1 VDVHPLLRRQLK
13 RIGIAPDAVGA
24 HDAAWAELLQRV
36 SRVYEDHDQ
45 ERYLLERSQA
55 LVSQEMSE
63 LNAALRAERDLLD
76 ERVRERTAALSV
88 SEGRL
93 ASLLSLSADWI
104 WEQDEQLRFTY
115 ISEGIEQL
123 TGLPA
128 SMFIGQVRRAGAGFT
143 AAPEAVA
150 ELELT
155 LARRE
160 PFRDFSYRIM
170 RLDGR
175 PCHIVSSGE
184 PVWSAEGV
192 FKGYRGVGRDVTQAA
207 VAELKVQELA
217 RIDSLTGLPNRSR
230 FLGEL
235 DRAIVRARRHGTR
248 FAVCFMDLDRFKII
262 NDTLGHAA
270 GDELLKTMA
279 ARLGATVRASDLVAR
294 LGGDEFVLLLEESG
308 QTDTL
313 QATAQRLL
321 QAIAQPLQ
329 LQAHTYLVTG
339 SVGISLYPDHA
350 QDAATLLRQADAAM
364 YLAKSKGKNNAQIY
378 TAELAESAARQFEL
392 ETALRQAVPRDELLL
407 HYQPK
412 VSVANGRMLGMEALV
427 RWRHPV
433 RGMVGPDEFIPVAE
447 ERGLIVEIGRWV
459 MQAACRQVREW
470 RDAGLHVLPVAVN
483 LSARQF
489 ASDAL
494 LPDLEQAFRKY
505 SVNPQDIQVEL
516 TESVLMAD
524 PARASAVLQ
533 HLHALGVRIAI
544 DDFGTGYSSLSY
556 LKRFPAHTVKID
568 RSFIRGL
575 PLDANDLAIVRA
587 VIAMAHTL
595 GLQVVAEGVETE
607 AQFTALRELGCD
619 EAQGYLLGAP
629 MPADALATRLG
640 PGPGLPAAD

>member
-1 VDVHPLLRRQLK
+1 MSLDIHPLLRRQLK
-13 RIGIAPDAVGA
+13 RIGVAPEAVGVQ
-24 HDAAWAELLQRV
+24 DAAWAELLQRV
-36 SRVYEDHDQ
+36 SRAYDDHDQ
-45 ERYLLERSQA
+45 ERYLLERSQS

-63 LNAALRAERDLLD
+63 LNTALRAERDLLD
-76 ERVRERTAALSV
+76 ERVRERTAALRV

-115 ISEGIEQL
+115 MSEGVEER

-128 SMFIGQVRRAGAGFT
+128 ASFIGQRRGAWNGFT
-143 AAPEAVA
+143 AGAEAIA
-150 ELELT
+150 DLESR
-155 LARRE
+155 LATHQ
-160 PFRDFSYRIM
+160 PFRDFGYRIT
-170 RLDGR
+170 RPDGR
-175 PCHIVSSGE
+175 PCHILISGE

-207 VAELKVQELA
+207 VAELKVQEMA
-217 RIDSLTGLPNRSR
+217 RMDSLTGLPNRSL
-230 FLGEL
+230 FLAEL
-235 DRAIVRARRHGTR
+235 DRAILRAQRHGTR
-248 FAVCFMDLDRFKII
+248 FAVCFMDLDRFKVV

-279 ARLGATVRASDLVAR
+279 ARLSATVRASDLLAR

-308 QTDTL
+308 QPDTL
-313 QATAQRLL
+313 HATAQRLL
-321 QAIAQPLQ
+321 HAIGQPLHIQ
-329 LQAHTYLVTG
+329 GHTYLVTG

-350 QDAATLLRQADAAM
+350 RDAATLLRQADAAM
-364 YLAKSKGKNNAQIY
+364 YLAKSKGKNNAQLY
-378 TAELAESAARQFEL
+378 TVELAESAARQFEL
-392 ETALRQAVPRDELLL
+392 ETALRLGLHCNELLL

-412 VSVANGRMLGMEALV
+412 VCVASGRMLGVEALV
-427 RWRHPV
+427 RWCHPV

-447 ERGLIVEIGRWV
+447 ERGLIVAIGRWV
-459 MQAACRQVREW
+459 MQAACRQVRAW
-470 RDAGLHVLPVAVN
+470 RDAGLQVLPVAVN

-494 LPDLEQAFRKY
+494 LPDLEQALRQHG
-505 SVNPQDIQVEL
+505 VGAQDIAVEL

-524 PARASAVLQ
+524 PERASAVLQ
-533 HLHALGVRIAI
+533 HLHAMGVSIAI

-575 PLDANDLAIVRA
+575 PVDANDLAIVRA

-595 GLQVVAEGVETE
+595 GLKVVAEGVETE
-607 AQFTALRELGCD
+607 AQFSALRELGCD

-629 MPADALATRLG
+629 MSADALAKRLCL
-640 PGPGLPAAD
+640 GLPVAA